1 MNKAMNK
8 ILYLLIILSFSSYAS
23 DDKRIKFKEGSRSKI
38 LNEANKQNKF
48 IFIDIYAAW
57 CGPCKGWMKNI
68 FQNARVSEKFNKTF
82 LNYKVDGDSFEGV
95 NVGIICRE
103 DSFPTY
109 LFIAPDSKVIDRIEG
124 TMSPEGLVQEANFV
138 LSRATE

>member
-1 MNKAMNK
+1 MFNPRCVAVISEPSNIAFKDTPDK
-8 ILYLLIILSFSSYAS
+8 IPAPITGDNF
-23 DDKRIKFKEGSRSKI
+23 
-38 LNEANKQNKF
+38 N
-48 IFIDIYAAW
+48 
-57 CGPCKGWMKNI
+57 
-68 FQNARVSEKFNKTF
+68 EKFNKTF

>member
-1 MNKAMNK
+1 MNK

-23 DDKRIKFKEGSRSKI
+23 DDKGIKFKEVSRSKI
-38 LNEANKQNKF
+38 LNEANKQNKL

-57 CGPCKGWMKNI
+57 CGPCKWMYENT
-68 FQNARVSEKFNKTF
+68 FQDALVGEKFNKTF

-95 NVGIICRE
+95 SVGIICRV

-109 LFIAPDSKVIDRIEG
+109 LYIAPDGKVIHRIEG
-124 TMSPEGLVQEANFV
+124 TQSPEGLVQEANFV
-138 LSRATE
+138 LSRATK